1 MKRILIVF
9 TGGTFSM
16 KIDDKTG
23 GAVPHFSGK
32 ELMQMIPDAFRL
44 AEIETYDFGKYPGP
58 HVTPELMLKLSKK
71 DKRTFIEQKL
81 RRSNCNSWN
90 RYFRGNSISS
100 RSYN

>member
-1 MKRILIVF
+1 MKKILIVF

-71 DKRTFIEQKL
+71 IRKLLSNKRYDGVIVTA
-81 RRSNCNSWN
+81 WN
-90 RYFRGNSISS
+90 RYSRGDSLSS